1 MLYFILLVVI
11 LSIMIVYITITKSH
25 VKTSSFA
32 AVMAFGIFIEGVILQ
47 QPDSHFNH
55 STMIKVL
62 AFSVI
67 SLWITLFVFLIQS
80 GINRRFTELHLNNPI
95 NRFGIGTWVAGTSI
109 CGILTSHLFPE
120 LRTVSEL
127 IAYINHVLWLS
138 YVLLC
143 LKTFIELMKTKLYKK
158 AHGILLL
165 TTVSTQSIVLL
176 NNTVFTEVPYIYNV
190 ILVSIGFCF
199 YIIGAFFIFMRYVL
213 HPWSIEGDWNNTNCI
228 LHGALSITGI
238 ACLNS
243 GINEQITV
251 TIWILAFLMF
261 LLIESIEI
269 LRLIKRI
276 HSLGLKKGLCVYD
289 VTQWSRIFT
298 FSMFYTFTSKL
309 QVDLF
314 IFNFVSDAIN
324 VSGLVII
331 LFLLCI
337 EFVLSFHYVL
347 TTYRKNLHFY
357 STDHEVMS

>member
-1 MLYFILLVVI
+1 MTF
-11 LSIMIVYITITKSH
+11 TKLH

-47 QPDSHFNH
+47 EPDSHVIH

-62 AFSVI
+62 AVSVI
-67 SLWITLFVFLIQS
+67 SLWITLFVSLIQS
-80 GINRRFTELHLNNPI
+80 GINRRFTELHLSNLI

-120 LRTVSEL
+120 LITASEL

-138 YVLLC
+138 YVLLS
-143 LKTFIELMKTKLYKK
+143 LQTFFELLKTKLYKN

-176 NNTVFTEVPYIYNV
+176 NNTVFSEVPYIYNV

-199 YIIGAFFIFMRYVL
+199 YIIGVFFIFMRYVL

-238 ACLNS
+238 ACLKS
-243 GINEQITV
+243 GINEQVTATV
-251 TIWILAFLMF
+251 WILAFLVF
-261 LLIESIEI
+261 LLIESIEFF
-269 LRLIKRI
+269 RLIKRV
-276 HSLGLKKGLCVYD
+276 HSIGLKKGLCVYD

-298 FSMFYTFTSKL
+298 FCMFYTFTSKL

-314 IFNFVSDAIN
+314 IFNFASDAIN
-324 VSGLVII
+324 VSGPVII

-337 EFVLSFHYVL
+337 ELVLSFHFFL
-347 TTYRKNLHFY
+347 TSNKKNLHFY
-357 STDHEVMS
+357 SSDHEVRS